1 MNTRAEKCCAVLPD
15 GGPEDEGEKTMDNR
29 KELGATFDTKVS
41 LYEKMRPGYL
51 EDLYQAIF
59 DYIKIDENSHV
70 VEVGSGSGQATL
82 PVLQKGCT
90 LTAVEYGENFSELLK
105 EKFREYKFDVL
116 TGKFEDVELPENT
129 YDLVF
134 SATAFHWV
142 PEEIGYPKVFSI
154 LKEGGAFARF
164 ANRPCISPDMPELIK
179 EIDAIYD
186 EYYNKHYGLH
196 SGTRKWFSEDD
207 AKEISLIPEKY
218 GFKDI
223 RYHLF
228 FRERVFTAK
237 EYTQLL
243 GTYSDHIALGEEI
256 RNAFF
261 DKIEEAID
269 RHGGTITIKDTLDLE
284 LARK

>member
-1 MNTRAEKCCAVLPD
+1 
-15 GGPEDEGEKTMDNR
+15 MDNR
-29 KELGATFDTKVS
+29 NELGATFDTEVS
-41 LYEKMRPGYL
+41 LYEKMRPGYVD
-51 EDLYQAIF
+51 DLYKAIF
-59 DYIKIDENSHV
+59 GYVKIDGNSRA

-82 PVLQKGCT
+82 PILKTGCEV
-90 LTAVEYGENFSELLK
+90 TAVEYGENFSELLK
-105 EKFREYKFDVL
+105 EKFKDYRFSVV
-116 TGKFEDVELPENT
+116 TGKFEEVELEKDA

-142 PEEIGYPKVFSI
+142 PEEIGYPKVYEI
-154 LKEGGAFARF
+154 LKSGGAFARF
-164 ANRPCISPDMPELIK
+164 ANRPCISPDTPELID
-179 EIDAIYD
+179 EINVIYD
-186 EYYNKHYGLH
+186 EYYNKHYGLR
-196 SGTRKWFSEDD
+196 SGTRKWFSEED
-207 AKEISLIPEKY
+207 AKNISLIPEKY

-228 FRERVFTAK
+228 YRERVFTAK

-256 RNAFF
+256 RTAFF
-261 DKIEEAID
+261 SRIEEAIE